1 MRLTSDLRLEKK
13 LRKWLTGNESVTNLL
28 LQVDTG
34 NWPQIVATS
43 SLYRGRME
51 GSIVS
56 VSVNTL
62 TCHGA
67 FNRLKWR
74 RPADTYR
81 QPAAPLLVARNINL
95 VSLLV
100 QILLVISVLPGPS
113 HHQITRCSSIG
124 SIHLNAG
131 VPPFAIVAARV
142 RGSPWFVSS
151 LFCWSTI
158 IRPPKLRT
166 SWFPHSPL
174 RLTVTDY
181 YAIMGVRLSIN
192 KRTPMWA
199 ITWLLN
205 SSLR

>member
-1 MRLTSDLRLEKK
+1 M
-13 LRKWLTGNESVTNLL
+13 TNLL

-34 NWPQIVATS
+34 NWPQIVAS
-43 SLYRGRME
+43 CRPLYRGRME
-51 GSIVS
+51 RSIVS
-56 VSVNTL
+56 VSVNAL

-81 QPAAPLLVARNINL
+81 QPGAPLLVARNINL

-100 QILLVISVLPGPS
+100 KILLVISVLPGPS
-113 HHQITRCSSIG
+113 DHQITRCSSIG
-124 SIHLNAG
+124 SIHLNVR

-174 RLTVTDY
+174 HLTITDY

-192 KRTPMWA
+192 KRTPIWA
-199 ITWLLN
+199 ITRLFN